1 LFTSIFGGNPS
12 IKLTFANQGSL
23 PTVRIPTDDDRN
35 LEKLYLFASDQTIN
49 GNIDIILPSNNKKI
63 EHSGIKAELVGQIE
77 LAYDRGNHY
86 IFVSQSQE
94 LAGQGILTQDITYPF
109 EFKNKNNEEEKKYES
124 YDGINVRLRY
134 FIRIRI
140 NRSYGSIAKEF
151 DFAVQKLQ
159 VPPDVNNPL
168 EMEVGIEDCLHIE
181 FQYDKSKYH
190 LKDVIRGKIYFL
202 LVRIKIKHM
211 EIQILKREST
221 GSGPNLYNET
231 EVVTKFEIMD
241 GAPIKGE
248 NIPVRLFLEPYELTP
263 TFKTIHNKF
272 SVKYYLNL
280 VLVDE
285 EERRY
290 FKQQEIFLWRN
301 ELKGTD
307 LNSYNLA
314 HDNNPM
320 NPTSQSS
327 SSSSSSATPN
337 ANEKADNKV
346 VG

>member
-1 LFTSIFGGNPS
+1 M
-12 IKLTFANQGSL
+12 
-23 PTVRIPTDDDRN
+23 PTVKVTADEDRP
-35 LEKLYLFASDQTIN
+35 EYLYLFASDATVS
-49 GNIDIILPSNNKKI
+49 GTADIILPPNTKKL
-63 EHSGIKAELVGQIE
+63 EHNGVRAELVGQIE

-86 IFVSQSQE
+86 VFMSQAVELTGPGVLSQD
-94 LAGQGILTQDITYPF
+94 TQYKF
-109 EFKNKNNEEEKKYES
+109 EFKNNEDDKKYES

-134 FIRIRI
+134 FVRLRMS
-140 NRSYGSIAKEF
+140 RSYGNVAKEF

-159 VPPDVNNPL
+159 QGPEANNPL
-168 EMEVGIEDCLHIE
+168 KMEVGIEDCLHIE

-248 NIPVRLFLEPYELTP
+248 NIPVRLFLEPYDLTP
-263 TFKTIHNKF
+263 SFKTIHNKF
-272 SVKYYLNL
+272 SVKYYVNL

-290 FKQQEIFLWRN
+290 FKQQEITLWRQ
-301 ELKGTD
+301 ELKKKEMGMMD
-307 LNSYNLA
+307 G
-314 HDNNPM
+314 DNN
-320 NPTSQSS
+320 
-327 SSSSSSATPN
+327 
-337 ANEKADNKV
+337 V